1 MRMFGKPFPKPI
13 RSSMRLMT
21 EAGTTATRGAATLN
35 YLYCVYAEY
44 LKWRRPRY
52 CDTIAAHLEGQR
64 GVKLRNPRRCF
75 SFMVGQSRV
84 STSAEMDQKYI
95 TLLVYARNRKMN
107 ALALKEF
114 VGDKCGSIA
123 KALKYIDGEA
133 KRKAREQARARRE
146 AARKP
151 KPRVGLGWRRPA
163 RKYKRKQRT
172 HEALMNP
179 WPPQVN
185 QQANVLP
192 EQDSKMV
199 IDLANETPTV
209 LHAACDQVFDFNG
222 VLIPISKSFEE
233 D

>member
-1 MRMFGKPFPKPI
+1 MRFGQFPPKPI
-13 RSSMRLMT
+13 WVSIRRMIKAS
-21 EAGTTATRGAATLN
+21 TTATRGAATIN
-35 YLYCVYAEY
+35 YLCRVYAEY

-52 CDTIAAHLEGQR
+52 RDRVAAHLEGQR
-64 GVKLRNPRRCF
+64 GVRLRNPRKCF
-75 SFMVGQSRV
+75 SFMVGQTRV

-114 VGDKCGSIA
+114 VGEKCGSIA

-151 KPRVGLGWRRPA
+151 KPRVGLGWRRPP

-172 HEALMNP
+172 REAPINP
-179 WPPQVN
+179 CV
-185 QQANVLP
+185 
-192 EQDSKMV
+192 
-199 IDLANETPTV
+199 
-209 LHAACDQVFDFNG
+209 CR
-222 VLIPISKSFEE
+222 
-233 D
+233 